1 MGASQVSGVSLRY
14 GGKLST
20 AVWVDVFAPQEV
32 DETPEKKGLPV
43 LGADGKMRP
52 PWAERSKAMRSYY
65 DEHWGNP
72 QLTER
77 ELFATLSLLILQA
90 GLFWGASLARREQL
104 SAGLAGFDP
113 DVLASFE
120 AEDVEA
126 CLRNENL
133 IRNEQKIMAIIQNAG
148 ATIALRESGGL
159 AGLIWAHRPHIT
171 PRPVAFEDVPQTSP
185 ESEALANALRE
196 EGFTFVGPRITFALM
211 QAAGVVDTNLLG
223 THKRGATGLWNEDGS
238 RAKEVHV

>member
-1 MGASQVSGVSLRY
+1 M
-14 GGKLST
+14 ST

-133 IRNEQKIMAIIQNAG
+133 IRNKERLKHMVHAVFPEAKVEVGSCG
-148 ATIALRESGGL
+148 ALCSYYAEYGGL
-159 AGLIWAHRPHIT
+159 MVGY
-171 PRPVAFEDVPQTSP
+171 EDN
-185 ESEALANALRE
+185 EAP
-196 EGFTFVGPRITFALM
+196 TV
-211 QAAGVVDTNLLG
+211 
-223 THKRGATGLWNEDGS
+223 
-238 RAKEVHV
+238 